1 MLKYLNLQFLISY
14 FGVLP
19 YLIVIIE
26 KFFLNQIDNSILENF
41 TVFYSIIILVFIGSI
56 NWNLKENISKKLVLY
71 GFSPSLFAVIIIII
85 YLYNFNVFFLLI
97 TFFLLQLIGD
107 YFIIYKNKNH
117 SKVFFYVRF
126 PLTTLIILSLGIIQ

>member
-1 MLKYLNLQFLISY
+1 MLKNLNLQFLISY
-14 FGVLP
+14 FGFLP

>member
-1 MLKYLNLQFLISY
+1 MYKNINLQFLISY
-14 FGVLP
+14 LGLLP
-19 YLIVIIE
+19 YLIVIID
-26 KFFLNQIDNSILENF
+26 KFLLQQIEIKILESF
-41 TVFYSIIILVFIGSI
+41 TVYYSIIILVFIGSI

-126 PLTTLIILSLGIIQ
+126 PLTTLIILSFGIIQ

>member
-1 MLKYLNLQFLISY
+1 MLKNLNLQFLISY
-14 FGVLP
+14 FWFLP